1 MVNIDINRKL
11 IYYVNMWNCL
21 YIKEVRRRMAL
32 SAEAR
37 KARAAYMREWRRK
50 NPGKQKEYDAKK
62 WERKAEM
69 LKMARQEEKESD
81 DVLQDV

>member
-1 MVNIDINRKL
+1 
-11 IYYVNMWNCL
+11 
-21 YIKEVRRRMAL
+21 MAL

-50 NPGKQKEYDAKK
+50 NPGKQREYDAKK

>member
-1 MVNIDINRKL
+1 M
-11 IYYVNMWNCL
+11 
-21 YIKEVRRRMAL
+21 EL

-50 NPGKQKEYDAKK
+50 NPGKQREYDAKK